1 MVPADG
7 AVVVFAGGVLHTGK
21 AEGVTTGQG
30 AGSSE
35 GVVAH

>member
-7 AVVVFAGGVLHTGK
+7 AVVVFAGGVLHTGE
-21 AEGVTTGQG
+21 AEGVTAGQG